1 MESNTN
7 TVKKTIIYTNEKYH
21 NIDYLNTKKEEA
33 RDELNSDL
41 STCIIKNVIEEECYK
56 GFKHYYLSGYV
67 IVRYDWEYYSDGSFI
82 ITEDEAEYIKEINA
96 ELYRYPLGDY
106 SVGTDKKFIV

>member
-1 MESNTN
+1 MYSNTDPI
-7 TVKKTIIYTNEKYH
+7 KKTIIYTNEKYH

-41 STCIIKNVIEEECYK
+41 STCIIKNVIEEYYK
-56 GFKHYYLSGYV
+56 GFKQYYLSGYV
-67 IVRYDWEYYSDGSFI
+67 IVRFYWEYYSDGFFI

-96 ELYRYPLGDY
+96 ELYKYPLGDY
-106 SVGTDKKFIV
+106 SIGTDKKFIV